1 VQVEE
6 EFRSMSRA
14 DIFAGLLLAAGFA
27 LALWEASSF
36 QYGTEFAPGP
46 GFAPVW
52 LSAIGIGV
60 SMLIALNAMKLARRR
75 RTASDSGESMDRRG
89 AVRVAATLAG
99 LVAMVLI
106 TPSLGLVS
114 SILLFLLFLTLG
126 VQRLSA
132 VTAIGA
138 SMGTVLF
145 VYIVFVHFLEVP
157 IPRGPLGF

>member
-1 VQVEE
+1 
-6 EFRSMSRA
+6 MSRA

-52 LSAIGIGV
+52 LSVIGV
-60 SMLIALNAMKLARRR
+60 AVSLLIALHAFKATRRR
-75 RTASDSGESMDRRG
+75 RVSPERSEPVDRWG
-89 AVRVAATLAG
+89 AIRVVATLAG
-99 LVAMVLI
+99 LAAMVVI
-106 TPSLGLVS
+106 TPWLGLVP

-126 VQRLSA
+126 VQRLHTF
-132 VTAIGA
+132 TAIGTSIA
-138 SMGTVLF
+138 TVVF
-145 VYIVFVHFLEVP
+145 VYVVFVRLLEVP